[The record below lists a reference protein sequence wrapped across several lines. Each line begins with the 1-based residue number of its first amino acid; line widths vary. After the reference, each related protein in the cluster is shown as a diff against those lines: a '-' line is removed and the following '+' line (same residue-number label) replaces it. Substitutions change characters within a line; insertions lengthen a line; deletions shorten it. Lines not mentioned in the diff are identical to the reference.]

1 MRLSI
6 CIPTFNRKEY
16 LDECVRSFVEQIKNN
31 TVLKRNVEIVISD
44 NHSSDGTIDYLNSLG
59 RLYPNIYFKIN
70 INKSNN
76 GPDYNYI
83 KVVECASG
91 EYCWIVGSDDKCA
104 KGCLAELYRGIESG
118 ADIYVFNRVNCSK
131 KEMKPINMESFMIDG
146 TKGRVYSIKR
156 DEDIIAYFN
165 DCISLG
171 GMFSYLSTTVFK
183 KAQWDAVDGY
193 EKFIGSSYVHVYK
206 LFEIIKRKNIVIEF
220 DPRGYINN
228 RVGNDSF
235 FKSALQRLT
244 LDIDGYTSLIELFES
259 QAIRFSILD
268 CIRRYYSVP
277 NLRILLLGKRKQV
290 NKMLEKFRLIGYSN
304 REIQLYRHLSYC
316 KIAIL
321 TYVLKERIQSRIK
334 SSVND
339 KIEERMHK

>member
-1 MRLSI
+1 M
-6 CIPTFNRKEY
+6 
-16 LDECVRSFVEQIKNN
+16 
-31 TVLKRNVEIVISD
+31 
-44 NHSSDGTIDYLNSLG
+44 
-59 RLYPNIYFKIN
+59 
-70 INKSNN
+70 
-76 GPDYNYI
+76 
-83 KVVECASG
+83 
-91 EYCWIVGSDDKCA
+91 
-104 KGCLAELYRGIESG
+104 
-118 ADIYVFNRVNCSK
+118 
-131 KEMKPINMESFMIDG
+131 
-146 TKGRVYSIKR
+146 
-156 DEDIIAYFN
+156 
-165 DCISLG
+165 
-171 GMFSYLSTTVFK
+171 
-183 KAQWDAVDGY
+183 
-193 EKFIGSSYVHVYK
+193 
-206 LFEIIKRKNIVIEF
+206 FEIIKRKNIVIEF